1 MQRRSRT
8 HWGIGCALTL
18 GLASLAAAPEPQKAP
33 AAPASPARFEPITWA
48 LVEAEGVRFATKP
61 SRTEQKHQPET
72 MVSGVAVFD
81 YDNDG
86 LLDIYAVNGATMPG
100 LEKVDESFH
109 NRLFRNRGHWAF
121 EDVTKRAGVAG
132 KGYELGVAVGDFDN
146 DGDQDLFVAGLRA
159 NILYRNNGDGTFTDV
174 TGPAGLARPDPKHGT
189 LWAVAAAFADYDR
202 DGRLDLFVSNYCVWD
217 PRTEKVCGSAY
228 FAEYCHPQNYQGL
241 PNSLFHNNGDG
252 TFSDV
257 SAASGIRAHVGK
269 GMGIAPADFD
279 GDGWVDFFVAN
290 DTEPAFLF
298 MNNRDAT
305 FSEAALERGVAYPD
319 RGSPVSGMGA
329 DARDIDNDGW
339 VDIFE
344 AALTWETFPLFRNVG
359 GGRFQ
364 DVTMQSGVGPASLPL
379 TGWSAGIYDFNN
391 DGWKD
396 LFVAGGD
403 VLDAFGSFR
412 EQVLKRNGLFVNLRN
427 GTFSDAAEGAGAVF
441 AQKRAAHRGA
451 AFGDLDN
458 DGLVD
463 AVVTDLHGPLELW
476 RNSSPTPNHWLVVVP
491 VGTRGNRDG
500 MGAKLKLVSAAG
512 AQYNHVNTAV
522 GYGCASDRRVHFGLG
537 QDATVR
543 ELTLTWPS
551 GAVQVLRDVP
561 ADQILTV
568 REPAS

>member
-1 MQRRSRT
+1 VKGQPSL
-8 HWGIGCALTL
+8 GALYHNNHDGTFTDVTKTS
-18 GLASLAAAPEPQKAP
+18 GLT
-33 AAPASPARFEPITWA
+33 SPY
-48 LVEAEGVRFATKP
+48 FA
-61 SRTEQKHQPET
+61 
-72 MVSGVAVFD
+72 MGGAVGD

-86 LLDIYAVNGATMPG
+86 WPDLYLTC
-100 LEKVDESFH
+100 
-109 NRLFRNRGHWAF
+109 
-121 EDVTKRAGVAG
+121 
-132 KGYELGVAVGDFDN
+132 LGGNV
-146 DGDQDLFVAGLRA
+146 
-159 NILYRNNGDGTFTDV
+159 LYHNNGDGTFTDV
-174 TGPAGLARPDPKHGT
+174 TEKAGLAKPDPQYGT

-217 PRTEKVCGSAY
+217 PQTESVCGSE
-228 FAEYCHPQNYQGL
+228 FFREYCHPRQYQGL

-279 GDGWVDFFVAN
+279 DDGWVDFFVAN

-298 MNNRDAT
+298 MNNRNGT
-305 FSEAALERGVAYPD
+305 FTEAALERGVAYTD
-319 RGSPVSGMGA
+319 RGSAVSGMGA
-329 DARDIDNDGW
+329 DAKDVDNDGR

-403 VLDAFGSFR
+403 VLDAFGSFG
-412 EQVLKRNGLFVNLRN
+412 EQVAKRNGLFANLGN
-427 GTFSDAAEGAGAVF
+427 GKFADAAEGAGSTF
-441 AQKRAAHRGA
+441 AQKRATHRGA

-458 DGLVD
+458 DGDVD
-463 AVVTDLHGPLELW
+463 VVVTDLHGPLELW
-476 RNSSPTPNHWLVVVP
+476 RNTSPTPNHWLLVAP
-491 VGTRGNRDG
+491 IGTRGSRDG
-500 MGAKLKLVSAAG
+500 AGAKIKLVSDSG
-512 AQYNHVNTAV
+512 TQYNHVNTTV

-537 QDATVR
+537 KDKVVK
-543 ELTLTWPS
+543 ELTITWLS
-551 GAVQVLRDVP
+551 GAVQVLKDVA

-568 REPAS
+568 REPTN